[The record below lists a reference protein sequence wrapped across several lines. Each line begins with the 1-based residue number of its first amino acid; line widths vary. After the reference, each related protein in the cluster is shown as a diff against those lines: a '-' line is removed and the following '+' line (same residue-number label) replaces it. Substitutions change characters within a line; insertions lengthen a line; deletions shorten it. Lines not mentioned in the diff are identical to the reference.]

1 MVKINKVRA
10 SQATAGIPAHPDHHD
25 RGKKNSVSSE
35 SLEIVKTQYQAGKTA
50 FERGQYRQ
58 SVQHLEKARALVER
72 NSSLGGEVLL
82 WLVTAYEAAGQSSEA
97 IALCNQLTQHPD
109 LETRKQGRRLLYI
122 LEAPQL
128 RTRPEWLVEIPDLT
142 AVDKGEEREALVSNP
157 SSVKRSPQRPKQP
170 EPEPV
175 DISQVNTK
183 DNRFIWLALAVA
195 VAILGSLLWL

>member
-1 MVKINKVRA
+1 M
-10 SQATAGIPAHPDHHD
+10 
-25 RGKKNSVSSE
+25 SSE
-35 SLEIVKTQYQAGKTA
+35 SLEIVKTQYQAGKAA
-50 FERGQYRQ
+50 FERGHYRQ

-82 WLVTAYEAAGQSSEA
+82 WLVTAYEAAGQGSEA

-142 AVDKGEEREALVSNP
+142 AVDKGEEREAQVSNP

-170 EPEPV
+170 QPELV